1 VGRVARAHGVRGRIL
16 VVPYNAASEGLER
29 VGAIWLARLPTA
41 KQAVRGAL
49 ERRAVA
55 HAERV
60 HLGYLFGLEGLSD
73 RDVADGLRGCEV
85 SVDRSELPELAGDEV
100 LEADLIGC
108 GLFDKSGAERGKV
121 VGFESA
127 GPNELLVIALPAGG
141 QALLPMS
148 LVVEVDGAA
157 ARVVAEIPDGL
168 FEAQL

>member
-16 VVPYNAASEGLER
+16 VVPYNADSEGLER
-29 VGAIWLARLPTA
+29 VRAIWLARLPTA
-41 KQAVRGAL
+41 NQPARGAPD
-49 ERRAVA
+49 RRTIA

-60 HLGYLFGLEGLSD
+60 HLGYLFGLEGLTD

-85 SVDRSELPELAGDEV
+85 LVDRGELPALGDDEV
-100 LEADLIGC
+100 LEADLVGF

-127 GPNELLVIALPAGG
+127 GPNELLVIGLPAGG
-141 QALLPMS
+141 QALVPMS
-148 LVVEVDGAA
+148 LVVAVDAAA

-168 FEAQL
+168 FEAQT